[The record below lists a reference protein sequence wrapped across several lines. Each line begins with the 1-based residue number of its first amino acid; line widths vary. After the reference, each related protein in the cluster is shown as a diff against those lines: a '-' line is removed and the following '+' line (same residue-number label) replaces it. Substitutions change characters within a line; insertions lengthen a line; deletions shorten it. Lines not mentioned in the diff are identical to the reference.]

1 MKVQTK
7 TIGNK
12 VLENKLI
19 CKKCYAAV
27 KTSKLFVLCR
37 TVNYTNKTYM
47 VDFNCS
53 EGHFYSETTP
63 YDIIQL
69 SERVAFEENFRDSDR
84 PD

>member
-1 MKVQTK
+1 MKVTTK
-7 TIGNK
+7 TVGNR

-37 TVNYTNKTYM
+37 TVNYSNKTYS
-47 VDFNCS
+47 VDFQCS
-53 EGHFYSETTP
+53 EGHNYMETTP
-63 YDIIQL
+63 YEIKDLAERTAIQ
-69 SERVAFEENFRDSDR
+69 EDNRDSAR

>member
-7 TIGNK
+7 IVGNR

-37 TVNYTNKTYM
+37 TVNYINKTYM
-47 VDFNCS
+47 IDLQCS
-53 EGHFYSETTP
+53 EGHQYSEVTA
-63 YDIIQL
+63 YAIENV
-69 SERVAFEENFRDSDR
+69 SERIGSQEDNRDSAR